1 MKTWED
7 PSPDKNR
14 NQHWQ
19 NFPKWQNAPRKT
31 DVNVVKI
38 CQNQQQQNHF
48 YAQSFGAKTE
58 FCHWLE
64 NISQVIVHLSWCASL
79 AIMLYV
85 IRHAVNAKSVENY
98 FPFRWVKIHF
108 IYIKTKK
115 NNNMTRFSTFPV
127 RSSHS
132 CKSKAYWLHCPQT
145 GNPLMSPGLAALKN
159 TFPQTICIC
168 KEKINISV

>member
-1 MKTWED
+1 MTKC
-7 PSPDKNR
+7 SQKNR
-14 NQHWQ
+14 
-19 NFPKWQNAPRKT
+19 PTT

-38 CQNQQQQNHF
+38 CQNQQQQNHL
-48 YAQSFGAKTE
+48 YAQSFGKKTQ
-58 FCHWLE
+58 FCQNGKYLL
-64 NISQVIVHLSWCASL
+64 SYFPSLMVCIVGH
-79 AIMLYV
+79 YV
-85 IRHAVNAKSVENY
+85 IRHKARGECQERWEL
-98 FPFRWVKIHF
+98 FPFPVSKDTF
-108 IYIKTKK
+108 YIKTKK
-115 NNNMTRFSTFPV
+115 DDITRFSTFPV

>member
-1 MKTWED
+1 MTKCCK
-7 PSPDKNR
+7 KNR
-14 NQHWQ
+14 
-19 NFPKWQNAPRKT
+19 RK
-31 DVNVVKI
+31 
-38 CQNQQQQNHF
+38 C
-48 YAQSFGAKTE
+48 
-58 FCHWLE
+58 CE
-64 NISQVIVHLSWCASL
+64 NLSKPAATKSSLCTKLWSKNRILSL
-79 AIMLYV
+79 AGKYLSSYCPPLMVCIVGHYV
-85 IRHAVNAKSVENY
+85 IRHKARGECQERWEL
-98 FPFRWVKIHF
+98 FPFPVSKDTF
-108 IYIKTKK
+108 YLYQDQE